1 MQGTRV
7 PGELRCG
14 LAPRHAL
21 FAWSRCVAWWQT
33 SPSFFRACSSGTPRS
48 PKALL
53 SSSALLL
60 VYWGLSQHRVGRVC
74 ACSSSLQGWM
84 CPLHPGCLHAVSI
97 LGIKTIKT
105 MACSFF
111 FFFFYINHGICSRA
125 LPLSLWSQSPLAA
138 CGDVAGLELH
148 CRLPGEEGRDAAA
161 LEGDTSSPRAGRCSE
176 ELALHPPGLEEPGLA
191 AVKLLGW
198 ASTRVYF
205 SQPGYCVSTRVS
217 FN

>member
-1 MQGTRV
+1 
-7 PGELRCG
+7 
-14 LAPRHAL
+14 
-21 FAWSRCVAWWQT
+21 
-33 SPSFFRACSSGTPRS
+33 
-48 PKALL
+48 
-53 SSSALLL
+53 
-60 VYWGLSQHRVGRVC
+60 
-74 ACSSSLQGWM
+74 M

-176 ELALHPPGLEEPGLA
+176 ELALHLPGLEEPGLA